1 MASTQELSVLADLT
15 FGSIAGV
22 ASKLIEHPADTV
34 KTVMQTQTSKNPRSS
49 SQSMGTIECCKTI
62 MRQEGP
68 RGFFKGL
75 SAQLFGAMLETSCV
89 FLMYNNAQ
97 TAVRLLSNKPAN
109 VSLSTAELTACGFIS
124 GTGISF
130 LLTPIE
136 LVKCKLQVQTVP
148 IVSKRISVASTV
160 SSAPASTIF
169 GLRSPAISVSAIKLH
184 LAATASLPASTSLP
198 PSHIP
203 SNAFSTSS
211 TTQLST
217 QRPRFSGSLD
227 VIRHTIKA
235 EGIRGLFCGH
245 SATLWRESIGTGVW
259 FGAYEHAC
267 AQMRARRNLTSNDE
281 LSSSE
286 LVGAGAIS
294 GMFAS
299 WVCFPAD
306 AVKTRMQTAATGS
319 SKLGFMSAAN
329 GIWTQQGAMG
339 FYTGSA
345 ITIARSGVSS
355 AVIFLTYESLKKLL
369 SGPRPKLVGNE

>member
-1 MASTQELSVLADLT
+1 MANTQELTVLADLT

-34 KTVMQTQTSKNPRSS
+34 KTVMQTQTIKNPRSS
-49 SQSMGTIECCKTI
+49 SQSIGTIECCKTI

-75 SAQLFGAMLETSCV
+75 SAQLFGAMLETSAV

-97 TAVRLLSNKPAN
+97 MAVRLVSNKPAN
-109 VSLSTAELTACGFIS
+109 VSLSTAELTACGFLS

-136 LVKCKLQVQTVP
+136 LVKCKLQVQAVP
-148 IVSKRISVASTV
+148 IVPKRVSVSV

-169 GLRSPAISVSAIKLH
+169 GFRSPAFSVSAIKLH
-184 LAATASLPASTSLP
+184 LAATASLPASSSLP
-198 PSHIP
+198 ASQIP
-203 SNAFSTSS
+203 SNAFSTVAS
-211 TTQLST
+211 TAPFCST
-217 QRPRFSGSLD
+217 APLL
-227 VIRHTIKA
+227 
-235 EGIRGLFCGH
+235 GLVGPTF
-245 SATLWRESIGTGVW
+245 WRESIGTGVW

-267 AQMRARRNLTSNDE
+267 AQIRARGNRASNGE

-294 GMFAS
+294 GMVAS

-306 AVKTRMQTAATGS
+306 AVKTRMQTADTGS
-319 SKLGFMSAAN
+319 AKLGFVSAAES
-329 GIWTQQGAMG
+329 IWKKQGVMG

-369 SGPRPKLVGNE
+369 

>member
-1 MASTQELSVLADLT
+1 MANTQELTVLADLT

-34 KTVMQTQTSKNPRSS
+34 KTVMQTQTIKNPRSS
-49 SQSMGTIECCKTI
+49 SQSIGTIECCKTI

-75 SAQLFGAMLETSCV
+75 SAQLFGAMLETSAV

-97 TAVRLLSNKPAN
+97 TAVRLVSNKPAN
-109 VSLSTAELTACGFIS
+109 VSLSTAELTACGFLS

-136 LVKCKLQVQTVP
+136 LVKCKLQVQAVP
-148 IVSKRISVASTV
+148 IVPKRVSVSV

-169 GLRSPAISVSAIKLH
+169 GFRSPAFSVSAIKLH
-184 LAATASLPASTSLP
+184 LAATASLPASSSLP
-198 PSHIP
+198 ASQIP
-203 SNAFSTSS
+203 SNAFSTVAS
-211 TTQLST
+211 TAPVSAQ
-217 QRPRFSGSLD
+217 QRHFSGSLD
-227 VIRHTIKA
+227 VIRHTIKT
-235 EGIRGLFCGH
+235 EGLRGLFRGH
-245 SATLWRESIGTGVW
+245 SATFWRESIGTGVW

-267 AQMRARRNLTSNDE
+267 AQIRARGNRASNGE

-294 GMFAS
+294 GMVAS

-306 AVKTRMQTAATGS
+306 AVKTRMQTADTGS
-319 SKLGFMSAAN
+319 AKLGFVSAAES
-329 GIWTQQGAMG
+329 IWKKQGVMG

-369 SGPRPKLVGNE
+369 

>member
-1 MASTQELSVLADLT
+1 MANTQELTVLADLT

-34 KTVMQTQTSKNPRSS
+34 KTVMQTQTIKNPRSS
-49 SQSMGTIECCKTI
+49 SQSIGTIECCKTI

-75 SAQLFGAMLETSCV
+75 SAQLFGAMLETSAV

-97 TAVRLLSNKPAN
+97 TAVRLVSNKPAN
-109 VSLSTAELTACGFIS
+109 VSLSTAELTACGFLS

-136 LVKCKLQVQTVP
+136 LVKCKLQVQAVP
-148 IVSKRISVASTV
+148 IVPKRV
-160 SSAPASTIF
+160 S
-169 GLRSPAISVSAIKLH
+169 LH
-184 LAATASLPASTSLP
+184 PLHPFLLNIATSRA
-198 PSHIP
+198 
-203 SNAFSTSS
+203 
-211 TTQLST
+211 
-217 QRPRFSGSLD
+217 
-227 VIRHTIKA
+227 HTIKT
-235 EGIRGLFCGH
+235 EGLRGLFRGH
-245 SATLWRESIGTGVW
+245 SATFWRESIGTGVW

-267 AQMRARRNLTSNDE
+267 AQIRARGNRASNDE
-281 LSSSE
+281 LRSSE

-294 GMFAS
+294 GMVAS

-306 AVKTRMQTAATGS
+306 AVKTRMQTADTGS
-319 SKLGFMSAAN
+319 AKLGFVSAAES
-329 GIWTQQGAMG
+329 IWKKQGVMG

-369 SGPRPKLVGNE
+369 

>member
-1 MASTQELSVLADLT
+1 MASTQELSVLADLA

-34 KTVMQTQTSKNPRSS
+34 KTVMQTQTIKSPRSS
-49 SQSMGTIECCKTI
+49 SQSIGTIECCKMI

-75 SAQLFGAMLETSCV
+75 SAQLFGAMLETSAV

-97 TAVRLLSNKPAN
+97 TAVRLVSNKPAN
-109 VSLSTAELTACGFIS
+109 VSLSTAELTACGFLS

-136 LVKCKLQVQTVP
+136 LVKCKLQVQAVP
-148 IVSKRISVASTV
+148 IVSKRVSVV

-169 GLRSPAISVSAIKLH
+169 GFRSPAISVSAIKLH
-184 LAATASLPASTSLP
+184 LAATASLPASSSLP
-198 PSHIP
+198 ASQIP
-203 SNAFSTSS
+203 SNAFSTAAS
-211 TTQLST
+211 TAPVST
-217 QRPRFSGSLD
+217 KQRHFSGSLD
-227 VIRHTIKA
+227 VIRHTIKT
-235 EGIRGLFCGH
+235 EGLRGLFRGH
-245 SATLWRESIGTGVW
+245 SATFWRESIGTGVW

-267 AQMRARRNLTSNDE
+267 AQMRARGNRASNDE
-281 LSSSE
+281 LNSSE

-294 GMFAS
+294 GIVAS

-306 AVKTRMQTAATGS
+306 AVKTRMQTADTGS
-319 SKLGFMSAAN
+319 AKLGFASAAE
-329 GIWTQQGAMG
+329 GIWKKQGVTG

-369 SGPRPKLVGNE
+369 